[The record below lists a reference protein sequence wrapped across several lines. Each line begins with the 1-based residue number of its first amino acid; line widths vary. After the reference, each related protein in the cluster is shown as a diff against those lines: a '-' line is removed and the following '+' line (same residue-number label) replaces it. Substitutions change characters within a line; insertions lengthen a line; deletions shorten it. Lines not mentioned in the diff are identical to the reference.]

1 LERLRINREQ
11 IMDRPTFRLNFSG
24 LLLSGLLF
32 TFVFAGCGQRA
43 PDSSSVPDD
52 TMADDMA
59 DDMDHTGMTMTT
71 AEINLNTATEEQFR
85 TIPGVGDRMVR
96 EFMEYRPYVSIQQFR
111 QEIGKYVTA
120 EEVAAFEEYVF
131 VPVDPNNSDAE
142 TLQQIPG
149 VDASV
154 AEELIATRPYAS
166 PEEFLEALAPMVDQS
181 EYAIAAS
188 YLTPQ

>member
-1 LERLRINREQ
+1 
-11 IMDRPTFRLNFSG
+11 
-24 LLLSGLLF
+24 
-32 TFVFAGCGQRA
+32 
-43 PDSSSVPDD
+43 
-52 TMADDMA
+52 
-59 DDMDHTGMTMTT
+59 
-71 AEINLNTATEEQFR
+71 
-85 TIPGVGDRMVR
+85 MVR

>member
-1 LERLRINREQ
+1 
-11 IMDRPTFRLNFSG
+11 MDRPTFRLNITG

-59 DDMDHTGMTMTT
+59 DTMADHAGMAMTT

-85 TIPGVGDRMVR
+85 TIPGVGDRMVH

-111 QEIGKYVTA
+111 REIGKYVTA

-154 AEELIATRPYAS
+154 AEELIATRPYTS
-166 PEEFLEALAPMVDQS
+166 PEEFLEALAPMVDQA

-188 YLTPQ
+188 YLTVQ